1 MQLSKRSQVSFSD
14 LKTTVTYQNPNHER
28 KWDIYF
34 KMLEIQLIYSAEKYD
49 EDSCFTSSSNQILF
63 RVGK

>member
-1 MQLSKRSQVSFSD
+1 MQLSKRSEVSFSD
-14 LKTTVTYQNPNHER
+14 LKTTVTYQNHER

-49 EDSCFTSSSNQILF
+49 EHSCFTSSSNQILF